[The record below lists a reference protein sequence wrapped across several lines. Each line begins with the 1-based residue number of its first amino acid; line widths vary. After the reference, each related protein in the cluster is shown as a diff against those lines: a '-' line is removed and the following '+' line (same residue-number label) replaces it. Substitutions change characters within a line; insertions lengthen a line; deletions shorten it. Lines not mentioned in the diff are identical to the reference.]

1 MNKDNLLSRVIALQ
15 LQSARFEI
23 VPTKFPIHPIVGT
36 NSICAIYEE
45 IFGIFSKKKM
55 KTTHFLQS
63 KSLFDPD
70 ESGEF

>member
-1 MNKDNLLSRVIALQ
+1 MFFPLLPYNHLTSFMNKDNLLSRVIALQ

-45 IFGIFSKKKM
+45 I
-55 KTTHFLQS
+55 L
-63 KSLFDPD
+63 
-70 ESGEF
+70 EF